1 MRVCRHRYDKRIA
14 EEGEGTVRRNV
25 SRVAMVA
32 GLVLGSVASA
42 WAVNPA
48 GYGQAGGEYD
58 VTIPRVPAGELAK
71 AKKVK
76 PPFEPTPDV
85 LAEGKRI
92 FLGVGGCVSCHGPE
106 GKGNGSAA
114 AILPIQPRNFTNPTF
129 HRLRTPG
136 ELMWVLKNGSM
147 GQSGRVPG
155 TGMLPVVQPKGFIT
169 EEQGW
174 KALLYELSLGKKK

>member
-14 EEGEGTVRRNV
+14 EKGEVAVRRNV

-32 GLVLGSVASA
+32 GFFLGSVASV

-58 VTIPRVPAGELAK
+58 ITIPRVPAGDLAK

-85 LAEGKRI
+85 LEEGKQI
-92 FLGVGGCVSCHGPE
+92 FLGVGEWWRPS
-106 GKGNGSAA
+106 
-114 AILPIQPRNFTNPTF
+114 RF
-129 HRLRTPG
+129 
-136 ELMWVLKNGSM
+136 
-147 GQSGRVPG
+147 
-155 TGMLPVVQPKGFIT
+155 
-169 EEQGW
+169 
-174 KALLYELSLGKKK
+174 LSLPARGN